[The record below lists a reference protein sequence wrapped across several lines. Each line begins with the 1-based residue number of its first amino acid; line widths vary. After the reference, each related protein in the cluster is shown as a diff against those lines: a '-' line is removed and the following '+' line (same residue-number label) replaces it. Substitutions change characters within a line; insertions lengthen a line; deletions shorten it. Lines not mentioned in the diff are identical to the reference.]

1 MEGLPVLLGVDA
13 VIDMIRT
20 GVNILGHCVAPAVI
34 SWWEGVVFPEGP
46 LEPVST

>member
-34 SWWEGVVFPEGP
+34 SRWEGVVFPEGP